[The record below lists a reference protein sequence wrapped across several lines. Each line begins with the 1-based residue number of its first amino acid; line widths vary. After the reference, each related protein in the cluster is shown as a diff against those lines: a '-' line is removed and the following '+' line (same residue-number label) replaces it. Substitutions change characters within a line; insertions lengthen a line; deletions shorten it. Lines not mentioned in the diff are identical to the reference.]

1 MKPRVMTVVLMAV
14 VLAGSVSAQV
24 IGMIDYIEGS
34 VQLTRNGRPVPRA
47 DIGTP
52 IENLDVLRTSADGIV
67 SIVFDRRTG
76 ITGTVRIVPSSTAV
90 LRLEQLSGRPSN
102 QVELMTGSVHM
113 KINRLAGSAAGI
125 QVKTP
130 SAVLGVRGTEF
141 AVISFNSSALVA
153 CKEGEVFI
161 TSAQNIRSG
170 VSSVP
175 GTMVQVFQSGAL
187 DSGRFPEGD
196 FYANWENIQNRWK
209 NLKVDIFVEDPMP
222 LLNMMSRQWSQRSP
236 EIDASLQRL
245 KANRTLQTW
254 LADTSS
260 SPEASGGMTQW
271 VRERPLVMTDLI
283 SARPHLV
290 LGMMTWFRINEL
302 LPYIPEAARNQRLAN
317 GQTLAAFLRDFQAA
331 ESRMMEAFN
340 LFLAA
345 EKQYM
350 RRNDGMTPFID
361 F

>member
-1 MKPRVMTVVLMAV
+1 MKRTVITVVLMVAV
-14 VLAGSVSAQV
+14 MAGSLSAQV

-34 VQLTRNGRPVPRA
+34 VELTRNGRPVPRV
-47 DIGTP
+47 DIGSP
-52 IENLDVLRTSADGIV
+52 VENLDVLKTSADGIA
-67 SIVFDRRTG
+67 SISFDRTTG
-76 ITGTVRIVPSSTAV
+76 ITGTVRVVPSSTAV

-102 QVELMTGSVHM
+102 QVEVMAGSVNM
-113 KINRLAGSAAGI
+113 KVHRLAGSSAGI

-141 AVISFNSSALVA
+141 VVISFNGSALVA
-153 CKEGEVFI
+153 CKEGEVF
-161 TSAQNIRSG
+161 TSSTQNSRSG

-175 GTMVQVFQSGAL
+175 GTMVQVFESGAL
-187 DSGRFPEGD
+187 DTGRFPDGD
-196 FYANWENIQNRWK
+196 FYANWENIQSRWK

-222 LLNMMSRQWSQRSP
+222 LLNLMSRQWSQRSP
-236 EIDASLQRL
+236 EVDAALRRL

-254 LADTSS
+254 LADTSTGAAA
-260 SPEASGGMTQW
+260 PGGMSQW
-271 VRERPLVMTDLI
+271 ARERPQVMNDLI
-283 SARPHLV
+283 TARPQLV

-302 LPYIPEAARNQRLAN
+302 VPYIPATAQNQRLAN
-317 GQTLAAFLRDFQAA
+317 GQTVAAFLRDFQSA

-350 RRNDGMTPFID
+350 RRNDGVTPFTD